1 MSSKKEK
8 LKVKEILIQRDLEGF
23 QNWAENARNPQRALL
38 SLAYDSDELV
48 VRRAI
53 EAIGKVASMWDKS
66 GTQKARNLVR
76 QQFWMMSDESGGLG
90 WHSPE
95 IIGEILV
102 NVPKL
107 INKYA
112 PLLPSYFDEEPFE
125 RGSYLAVYRV
135 ASINP
140 KPFVDITNEL
150 IKSLNNPDDYIK
162 AYALMSLAEIDLSL
176 IKNNEDKYSN
186 ETGNIELYDFKS
198 GQFVSTDLGD
208 VFKKV
213 MDNNNSSKSTA

>member
-1 MSSKKEK
+1 MSSKSDKIK
-8 LKVKEILIQRDLEGF
+8 AKEILKQRDSEEF
-23 QNWAENARNPQRALL
+23 QNWAKNTRNPQRVLL

-48 VRRAI
+48 VWRAI
-53 EAIGKVASMWDKS
+53 EAIGKVASIWDKN
-66 GTQKARNLVR
+66 GTKKARDLVR

-107 INKYA
+107 INKFA

-150 IKSLNNPDDYIK
+150 MKSLDNPDDYIK
-162 AYALMSLAEIDLSL
+162 AYALMALGEIDSSQ
-176 IKNNEDKYSN
+176 ISNVGDRFDK
-186 ETGNIELYDFKS
+186 ETNSVELFDFES
-198 GQFVSTDLGD
+198 GEIVSTDLRQI
-208 VFKKV
+208 FKKLL
-213 MDNNNSSKSTA
+213 DNNNSSKGVE

>member
-1 MSSKKEK
+1 MSSKTEK
-8 LKVKEILIQRDLEGF
+8 LKVKELLIQRDLEGF

-66 GTQKARNLVR
+66 GTQKPRNLVR

-125 RGSYLAVYRV
+125 RGSHLAVYRV
-135 ASINP
+135 ASIDP
-140 KPFVDITNEL
+140 KPFVSITNDIIE
-150 IKSLNNPDDYIK
+150 SLDNQDIHIR
-162 AYALMSLAEIDLSL
+162 AYALLALGEIDTSL
-176 IKNNEDKYSN
+176 IKNYKDKFID
-186 ETGNIELYDFKS
+186 ETENIELYDFDS
-198 GQFVSTDLGD
+198 GQFVSTDLGKIY
-208 VFKKV
+208 KKV
-213 MDNNNSSKSTA
+213 MNIK